1 MELVFLISSLG
12 FALSLVTH
20 LLAAFRVVE
29 IPPGLAFAVFYPLMA
44 LAIFANVRVILMRRG
59 DYSDEP
65 PGEFWR
71 HLTRNAPDWMRSL
84 QVGLLLYGVF
94 NFYFTM
100 LVINRAGY
108 PRYLNGVYVLERH
121 KVLLE
126 TLTRE
131 QYLYHASYVV
141 RMLSAIAMAVFF
153 AGVMRLVA
161 RWRTVAAARPAAAA
175 AEEAAI
181 S

>member
-1 MELVFLISSLG
+1 MELVFFISTLG

-20 LLAAFRVVE
+20 LLAAFRIVD
-29 IPPGLAFAVFYPLMA
+29 IPPGLAFAVFYPLMV
-44 LAIFANVRVILMRRG
+44 LAIFANLRVILMRRE
-59 DYSDEP
+59 DYSDEL

-84 QVGLLLYGVF
+84 QIGLLLYGVF

-108 PRYLNGVYVLERH
+108 PRFVDGAYILERH

-131 QYLYHASYVV
+131 QYLWHTSYVV

-161 RWRTVAAARPAAAA
+161 RWRTVATVQPTGI
-175 AEEAAI
+175 AEEAVL